1 MIESL
6 FCRNFIQVIFE
17 TASLESSAA
26 WISPKFHNKPVR
38 IFDGNVITIPVFF
51 KLCSQATFTELAQ
64 LSQTFRFKNYLN
76 KSSDHN
82 HFTGVPLWRFKSV
95 FGLFCSIKVISY
107 FLLSFSWEKIST
119 WKFSYFFFWYKTT
132 FRQKYATELQAM
144 EFFLEHL
151 L

>member
-6 FCRNFIQVIFE
+6 FCRNFIQFIFE

-95 FGLFCSIKVISY
+95 WT
-107 FLLSFSWEKIST
+107 FLLNQSHKL
-119 WKFSYFFFWYKTT
+119 FFIK
-132 FRQKYATELQAM
+132 
-144 EFFLEHL
+144 FFLRKNFHL
-151 L
+151 KVFLFLFLI